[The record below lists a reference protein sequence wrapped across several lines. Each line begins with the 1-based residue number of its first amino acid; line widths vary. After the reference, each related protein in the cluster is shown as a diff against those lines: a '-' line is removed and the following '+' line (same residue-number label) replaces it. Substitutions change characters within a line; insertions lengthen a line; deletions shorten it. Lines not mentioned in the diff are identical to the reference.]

1 MASPSSI
8 GQYLRTASLW
18 SRPANT
24 ASNTARTQTG
34 AASTSGTPSKA
45 DPSQGGSTQLFLSL
59 ASLRQ
64 SLTDQSSRSQTSGL
78 LELAK
83 ALPNIRASRK
93 NAARERLAQLKAQIE
108 ALQKFFIASGGQSS
122 KAMAALLKTLASE
135 LKSVAAELSQSDG
148 GGSSADTAVV
158 VTLNVD
164 SSQGDPGAASA
175 GGGTEVP
182 TSDASNVSADSAAGE
197 TGAAAGADAAAADEA
212 ASAAADAADD
222 SVSADTGDTDKTE
235 DRDGKAADAAAQP
248 QASGTTRADA
258 PLGRG
263 ILAVQRLGSSSG
275 SDGASAADKAM
286 LADVAGKLKALIAMV
301 KAQLHGT
308 KNKDLEHAEA
318 SLKEALELAAH

>member
-1 MASPSSI
+1 MASSSSI

-64 SLTDQSSRSQTSGL
+64 SLTEQASKSQASGL

-148 GGSSADTAVV
+148 GGSSADTAAV

-164 SSQGDPGAASA
+164 SSQGDPGTA
-175 GGGTEVP
+175 GAGTEVP
-182 TSDASNVSADSAAGE
+182 TNDASHVPTDSSAGE
-197 TGAAAGADAAAADEA
+197 TGAAAAGADAAAADEA
-212 ASAAADAADD
+212 AAVAADAADD
-222 SVSADTGDTDKTE
+222 TAGAGTAETDE
-235 DRDGKAADAAAQP
+235 AGDRDGKAAGAGAQP

-258 PLGRG
+258 PSNRAM
-263 ILAVQRLGSSSG
+263 LAVQRLGTSSS

-318 SLKEALELAAH
+318 SLKEALELASH